1 MTSESTT
8 TEALVV
14 LTTVETAG
22 QGREIARQLVESRLA
37 GCVQILPAMTSIY
50 HWEDRIEEA
59 TEVML
64 LIKTRRPL
72 YDQLEARLRQL
83 HPYQTPEILALPV
96 SAGATGYLAWLRAET
111 SSPSEKPSREQ
122 TEIG

>member
-1 MTSESTT
+1 MSN
-8 TEALVV
+8 VV
-14 LTTVETAG
+14 
-22 QGREIARQLVESRLA
+22 SRLA

-59 TEVML
+59 AEVML

-96 SAGATGYLAWLRAET
+96 SAGATGYRLAPGGDFIPFGEAQPGADGNRLK
-111 SSPSEKPSREQ
+111 SSKDH
-122 TEIG
+122 

>member
-1 MTSESTT
+1 MANMDEITT

-22 QGREIARQLVESRLA
+22 QGRELARQLVEARLA
-37 GCVQILPAMTSIY
+37 GCVQILPPMTSIY
-50 HWEDRIEEA
+50 HWEGRVEEA
-59 TEVML
+59 AETML
-64 LIKTRRPL
+64 LIKTRRAL

-96 SAGATGYLAWLRAET
+96 AAGAGDYLAWLRSET
-111 SSPSEKPSREQ
+111 SGQVNGSAGAR
-122 TEIG
+122 G